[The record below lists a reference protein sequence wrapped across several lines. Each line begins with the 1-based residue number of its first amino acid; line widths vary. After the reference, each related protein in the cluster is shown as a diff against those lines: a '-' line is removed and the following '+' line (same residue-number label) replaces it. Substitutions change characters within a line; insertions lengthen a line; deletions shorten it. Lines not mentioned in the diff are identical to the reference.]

1 MTSRRDPGSQL
12 PLTPAMFHVL
22 VALAD
27 AETHRYAIMKEV
39 EKEEALPCHALSGR
53 SCGSCGSCGCFPP
66 TSAATSATT
75 WRTPYEAHRADRAPA
90 LLEGARICSSGRIP

>member
-1 MTSRRDPGSQL
+1 MTSRREPGSLL

-27 AETHRYAIMKEV
+27 AETHDDAIMKEV

-53 SCGSCGSCGCFPP
+53 SCGSCGCFPP
-66 TSAATSATT
+66 TSAATSGDDMADTF
-75 WRTPYEAHRADRAPA
+75 EAHRADRAAA
-90 LLEGARICSSGRIP
+90 LLEDARICSWRRIP

>member
-27 AETHRYAIMKEV
+27 AETHGYAIMKEV

-53 SCGSCGSCGCFPP
+53 WCGCCGCFPP

-90 LLEGARICSSGRIP
+90 LLEGARICSSRRIP